1 MQTLIRNKNHIFN
14 IKSKVENGDKSF
26 YSHICIEKGTIDSN
40 TISIVMTSSNRSKQT
55 YCTLKT
61 IANSINKNI
70 HVVIV
75 DDSDQDPI
83 NADVLKNYPFTIDF
97 IKIDRATKCWHNP
110 LVNYNIGFRF
120 IKGGKVVIQNA
131 EVCHIGD
138 VLQFINNSVCEDNK
152 YYVFDVKVSRD
163 FDTNEQLYVR
173 NLSTIGIYNE
183 NLFHPVYPWYQSASF
198 NRKYHFL
205 AALTKNTFDKI
216 GGFSYDLTMGSC
228 FDDDD
233 FLLKIIARNIHVVNI
248 FHNEYCVGGIHLFHG
263 YSVRMWDQG
272 VEENVVLFQ
281 SKQIIYGKY
290 RIYVDATETIEDFD
304 RKYINLLNHTS

>member
-1 MQTLIRNKNHIFN
+1 MQTLIRNKHHIFN
-14 IKSKVENGDKSF
+14 IKSKVESGDTSF
-26 YSHICIEKGTIDSN
+26 YSHICIEKGTIDTN

-55 YCTLKT
+55 YFTLKT
-61 IANSINKNI
+61 MANSINKNI

-75 DDSDQDPI
+75 DDSDRDPI
-83 NADVLKNYPFTIDF
+83 NADVLNNYPFTIDF

-131 EVCHIGD
+131 EVCHVGD
-138 VLQFINNSVCEDNK
+138 LLQYINNSVCEDNK
-152 YYVFDVKVSRD
+152 YYVFDVIASRD
-163 FDTNEQLYVR
+163 FDTNEQIYVR
-173 NLSTIGIYNE
+173 NLRSIGIYNE
-183 NLFHPVYPWYQSASF
+183 NLFSMWYQCVHF

-216 GGFSYDLTMGSC
+216 CGFSYDLTMGSC

-248 FHNEYCVGGIHLFHG
+248 FHNEHVVGGIHLFHG
-263 YSVRMWDQG
+263 CSVRMWDQG
-272 VEENVVLFQ
+272 VEENVGLFQ

-290 RIYVDATETIEDFD
+290 GIYVDATETIGDFD
-304 RKYINLLNHTS
+304 RKCINLLNHTN